1 MTKKTTKVDE
11 KTEVVTDEEVKL
23 MTEEA
28 GVDKAAQEM
37 AKTIRKMYDDRDA
50 KAMSAKERLVSQLEV
65 TADKYRTANGV
76 MSALETVR
84 IVIGDNA
91 NMTLVD
97 SVATAKSM
105 AMKMA
110 VMALDMAEKAKGLD
124 PEEFETLCDGFYD
137 TDFAAGDGSVADM
150 IEQLLALQLCQ
161 NVGPNAADVTEFC
174 TRSDEEIE
182 KARKDLREFCEKN
195 DLDYLRV
202 CSEA

>member
-1 MTKKTTKVDE
+1 MTRKTTKVE
-11 KTEVVTDEEVKL
+11 KTEDASEDIKL

-28 GVDKAAQEM
+28 GVEKTAQEM

-50 KAMSAKERLVSQLEV
+50 KVIGAKERLISQLEV

-105 AMKMA
+105 ATKMA
-110 VMALDMAEKAKGLD
+110 KLALDMAEKAKGLD
-124 PEEFETLCDGFYD
+124 PEEFENLCDGFYD

-161 NVGPNAADVTEFC
+161 NVGPSAADVTEFC

-195 DLDYLRV
+195 ELDYLQV

>member
-1 MTKKTTKVDE
+1 MTKK
-11 KTEVVTDEEVKL
+11 KTEVTNEDVKL

-50 KAMSAKERLVSQLEV
+50 KATSAKERLVSQLEV

-76 MSALETVR
+76 MSALDTVR
-84 IVIGDNA
+84 LVIGDTSA
-91 NMTLVD
+91 DMTLMD
-97 SVATAKSM
+97 SVATAKAM
-105 AMKMA
+105 ATKMA
-110 VMALDMAEKAKGLD
+110 AMALDMAEKAKGLD

-137 TDFAAGDGSVADM
+137 TDFASGNGSVADM

-161 NVGPNAADVTEFC
+161 NVGPSAADVTDFC
-174 TRSDEEIE
+174 TRTDEEIE
-182 KARKDLREFCEKN
+182 KARKDLREFCEEN
-195 DLDYLRV
+195 ELDYLQV